1 MGTPQVVVGACT
13 CEIGVL
19 GQEAIA
25 GMDRICAGVN
35 SSSDDRRNDEIAL
48 ISRSGTDADG
58 LISIGD
64 RCRIGIFGGIDR
76 HRLHAQFLAGAH
88 DAQSDLASVC
98 D

>member
-1 MGTPQVVVGACT
+1 
-13 CEIGVL
+13 
-19 GQEAIA
+19 
-25 GMDRICAGVN
+25 MDRIGAGVN
-35 SSSDDRRNDEIAL
+35 SSSNDRRDDEIAL
-48 ISRSGTDADG
+48 ISRSGAYADG

-98 D
+98 N